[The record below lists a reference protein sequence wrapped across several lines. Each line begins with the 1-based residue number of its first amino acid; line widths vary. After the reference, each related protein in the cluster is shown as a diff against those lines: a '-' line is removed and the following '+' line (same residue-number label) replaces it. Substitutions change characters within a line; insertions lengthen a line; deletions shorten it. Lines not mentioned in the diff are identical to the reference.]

1 MNYFNTPSAAFADT
15 KPHYEILD
23 GLRGVAA
30 LLVLMYHV
38 CEGYAFASGAET
50 IDSINH
56 GYLAVDF
63 FFILSGFVIGY
74 AYDDRWGKTLTTGN
88 FIKRRLIRLHP
99 MVIMG
104 AVIGLIFFLLQG
116 SVTWEGE
123 HVDMTRV
130 VVALICGM
138 LFIPAVKGGFYE
150 VRGNGEAF
158 PLNGPAWSL
167 FFEYIGNILYALFI
181 RRFPTWMVGVLA
193 AVLGMGLCAM
203 TWLNLG
209 GGDMLGVGWT
219 MSDYGLL
226 TGGLRMMFPFTM
238 GLLISR
244 LVHPAPTKHTF
255 WPCSLLLIAV
265 FLVPYISSGE
275 GAVVSLNGLF
285 ESLAVA
291 LIFPAVVWLGAHGT
305 VTGRFS
311 SAICKFLGDISFPV
325 YIIHYPLMY
334 LFYTWMMEEQVYTF
348 AETWPMSIG
357 VVVASIVLAWVLLK
371 VYDEPARRWLT
382 GRFIRK
388 SGK

>member
-123 HVDMTRV
+123 HVGMTRV

-334 LFYTWMMEEQVYTF
+334 LFYAWMMEEQVYTF